1 MPVPV
6 LAMAAVFA
14 TLQRPSGASVA
25 LKADPCADV
34 ASLPA
39 DPSCAG
45 AGPLCAV
52 RDRARV
58 ACELRDT
65 MRARYVFLD
74 EKPVLLGGG
83 GPAPRDRLDAC
94 VAAER
99 AIPREGEPLHF
110 FDRVRRCLAPLQD
123 GHLMVSAPERLPQVA
138 LGVSL
143 RRAGGRVVVA
153 ARDPGLRRL
162 VGDAAADALPL
173 GAEVLAIDGR
183 PVEELAAELGRSVP
197 ASSAAARD
205 VRALEALTRRDFDR
219 PERRTAEL
227 TFLAGGVRGT
237 ATLPWWTSP
246 RAGKHTLARGWAAR
260 TGIPETAQLP
270 WFEEAVRPRLGAPAP
285 EGEPAWASILPARD
299 ATGLREWADDGGRLA
314 VRAGELARAG
324 RPVCYLQI
332 LTFHS
337 ERLASAGTRRPFPAV
352 IDEFVHGCAAR
363 GEDLVLDLRRNEGG
377 YLDHSTAVA
386 EALAPAGA
394 ADPGA
399 ALLVAATEWNEAV
412 YRERSRGGPGEG
424 IFAPGHVLDA
434 IVAARRAGH
443 RLSPAFVSPP
453 LAPSD
458 DVGGF
463 PGKVVALTSPA
474 CMSACDRLAALLH
487 ASGRAVLVGGPT
499 EGAGGSQQETGGLP
513 ARWTDSHRLLSV
525 SIPNATFGAPRVRAG
540 AVVPAGGDPAEAPA
554 AVGAHGGEI
563 PTRAFFEGYG
573 IENRPVEPDVR
584 YETRVDDVTG
594 ENLGWLEAADRAL
607 GAGSAPAAP
616 TTTARREGRAPPGE
630 VHRARP
636 AAGAASLASGSAP
649 ARAAVRPAR

>member
-1 MPVPV
+1 MPLPV

-14 TLQRPSGASVA
+14 TLQRPSGAAVA

-34 ASLPA
+34 AALPA
-39 DPSCAG
+39 DPSCAA

-52 RDRARV
+52 RDRTRV
-58 ACELRDT
+58 ACELRDA

-83 GPAPRDRLDAC
+83 GLAPRDRLDAC

-99 AIPREGEPLHF
+99 ALPREDEPLHF
-110 FDRVRRCLAPLQD
+110 FDRVRRCLSPLQD
-123 GHLMVSAPERLPQVA
+123 GHLMVSSPERLPQVA

-143 RRAGGRVVVA
+143 RRAGGRIVVA
-153 ARDPGLRRL
+153 ARDAGLRGL

-173 GAEVLAIDGR
+173 GAEVVAVDGR
-183 PVEELAAELGRSVP
+183 PVEELAAELGRAVP

-205 VRALEALTRRDFDR
+205 VRAVDALTRRDFDR

-227 TFLAGGVRGT
+227 AFVAGGVRGT

-246 RAGKHTLARGWAAR
+246 GAGRHTLAKGWAAR
-260 TGIPETAQLP
+260 TRIPETSQLP
-270 WFEEAVRPRLGAPAP
+270 WFEEAARPRLGAPAP

-299 ATGLREWADDGGRLA
+299 GTALREWADDGGRLA
-314 VRAGELARAG
+314 VRAGEVTRAG

-332 LTFHS
+332 LTFHT
-337 ERLASAGTRRPFPAV
+337 ERLASDGTRRPFGAV
-352 IDEFVHGCAAR
+352 VDEFVRGCASR
-363 GEDLVLDLRRNEGG
+363 GEDLLLDLRRNEGG

-412 YRERSRGGPGEG
+412 YRERSRGAAGRG
-424 IFAPGHVLDA
+424 IFAPGNVLDA

-513 ARWTDSHRLLSV
+513 ARWTDSRRLLAV
-525 SIPNATFGAPRVRAG
+525 SIPNAAFGAPRARAG
-540 AVVPAGGDPAEAPA
+540 AVLPAGGDPAAAP
-554 AVGAHGGEI
+554 VSIGAHGAEI

-584 YETRVDDVTG
+584 YEPRVDDVTG

-607 GAGSAPAAP
+607 GTGSASAP
-616 TTTARREGRAPPGE
+616 GTTTASRREGRAPPGE
-630 VHRARP
+630 VRRARP
-636 AAGAASLASGSAP
+636 PAAASFASGAP
-649 ARAAVRPAR
+649 ALRHAR